1 MLGVNLA
8 LRAPCRLLDVAAGV
22 RTEDL
27 SRLFTENVSAWSPN
41 LIASSLEEL
50 QEAFDDR
57 NEALGNLAVVIT
69 GVDVIDNKAFAEWV
83 MEADHVGPLV
93 LDDLRVEGT
102 GRRLQVGGATIA
114 EFEGHKIRAWR
125 SYFDTVAL
133 LEQMLDT
140 D

>member
-1 MLGVNLA
+1 MSESRRIVMVHA
-8 LRAPCRLLDVAAGV
+8 LEVAVGV
-22 RTEDL
+22 RTDRP
-27 SRLFTENVSAWSPN
+27 SRVFTEDVTAWSPN

-50 QEAFDDR
+50 EEAFDDR
-57 NEALGNLAVVIT
+57 NAALGNLAVAIT
-69 GVDVIDNKAFAEWV
+69 GLDVIDNKAFAEWV

-133 LEQMLDT
+133 LEQMLET

>member
-1 MLGVNLA
+1 MSESRRIVMVHA
-8 LRAPCRLLDVAAGV
+8 LEVAAGV

-50 QEAFDDR
+50 EEALDDR
-57 NEALGNLAVVIT
+57 NAALGNLAVVIT

-93 LDDLRVEGT
+93 IDDVRVEPT
-102 GRRLQVGGATIA
+102 GHRLRLGGGRPSRSSKATG
-114 EFEGHKIRAWR
+114 FGR
-125 SYFDTVAL
+125 SAPISTRSRSWSR
-133 LEQMLDT
+133 
-140 D
+140 